1 MKVLGICCS
10 PRKGGN
16 TEALVG
22 EALRGAKHE
31 GAEDDLYCVSG
42 KHIEPCDGCRTCA
55 QTGVCH
61 VQDDMQDLYKRMIA
75 ADAIIF
81 ATPTYN
87 YSMTAQAKLIIDR
100 SRALHGLQEKN
111 VANKLANKV
120 GGVIAVGGSLGL
132 VGVVKD
138 LYFHMITNYML
149 PGDYVALY
157 ALDKGDYER
166 RIEGTKA
173 TFNLGR
179 QMARLA
185 AMKFTY
191 PSDLMKPAHA
201 YGTWDQ

>member
-1 MKVLGICCS
+1 
-10 PRKGGN
+10 
-16 TEALVG
+16 
-22 EALRGAKHE
+22 
-31 GAEDDLYCVSG
+31 
-42 KHIEPCDGCRTCA
+42 
-55 QTGVCH
+55 
-61 VQDDMQDLYKRMIA
+61 
-75 ADAIIF
+75 
-81 ATPTYN
+81 
-87 YSMTAQAKLIIDR
+87 
-100 SRALHGLQEKN
+100 
-111 VANKLANKV
+111 
-120 GGVIAVGGSLGL
+120 
-132 VGVVKD
+132 
-138 LYFHMITNYML
+138 ML